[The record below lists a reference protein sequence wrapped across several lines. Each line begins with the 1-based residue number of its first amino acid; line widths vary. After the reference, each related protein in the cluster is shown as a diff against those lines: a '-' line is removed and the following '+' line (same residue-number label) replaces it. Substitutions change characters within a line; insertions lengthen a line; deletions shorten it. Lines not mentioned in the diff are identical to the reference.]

1 MKAKQIKTE
10 YPKVA
15 DNIGFGECN
24 NDLSRMFGNSLM
36 QAIDTMIESA
46 LYGYLLRGY
55 TADDI
60 DKCRIDH
67 FDNGTGFTES
77 IYYSDELV
85 GVITFLHATITHPT
99 TISYE
104 ANKKP

>member
-10 YPKVA
+10 CPKVA
-15 DNIGFGECN
+15 GNIGFGKCN
-24 NDLSRMFGNSLM
+24 NDLPRMFGDSLM
-36 QAIDTMIESA
+36 SAIDTLIHSA
-46 LYGYLLRGY
+46 LYGYLLRSY
-55 TADDI
+55 DSDDLA
-60 DKCRIDH
+60 KCRIDH

-85 GVITFLHATITHPT
+85 GVITFFHATVTYPP

-104 ANKKP
+104 ANKKS